1 VGDLKRPVF
10 VSAAF
15 VTHRQQAVPIGGASS
30 CALFAPDMWWPPM
43 DVYEAATK
51 YVVLL
56 EIGGVSEDGLKIEVD
71 GQTVSIRGSRGD
83 PSGHLEGE
91 LQCIHHREIDHGDF
105 ERHVFLPGPVDVT
118 GVEATL
124 SDGVLEVSL
133 PKREPGSMG
142 DARTIEVV

>member
-1 VGDLKRPVF
+1 
-10 VSAAF
+10 
-15 VTHRQQAVPIGGASS
+15 
-30 CALFAPDMWWPPM
+30 M
-43 DVYEAATK
+43 DVYEASTK

-56 EIGGVSEDGLKIEVD
+56 EIGGVSEEKLRIEVD
-71 GQTVSIRGSRGD
+71 GQTVTIRGCRGD

-105 ERHVFLPGPVDVT
+105 ERHVFLPGPIDVT

-133 PKREPGSMG
+133 PKHDPSAIG
-142 DARTIEVV
+142 DARVIEVV